1 VVGLR
6 FLCFLAAASLT
17 AAEGD
22 PVAGQKLF
30 AAACATCH
38 GKSGE
43 GARGP
48 NLADGGLVRRLN
60 DQRLFSSIKNGIPGS
75 DMPGFSI
82 GDDKVWHVVRYLRSL
97 NSPAMNAG
105 VPGDVKAGRELFF
118 NKGQCSSCHM
128 LRGEGGFLGPD
139 LTNIGEMRTVK
150 RLRESL
156 DDPSAR
162 IVEGFGGA
170 TVTLKNGS
178 KLNGIVKNSN
188 NYSIQLLDA
197 KGGLH
202 LLDMGEVEKFEQAQ
216 DSIMPAV
223 SKRLSPEETQNLLA
237 FLASQGVRR

>member
-1 VVGLR
+1 VGLR
-6 FLCFLAAASLT
+6 FLCYLAAGSLM

-22 PVAGQKLF
+22 PIAGQKLF

-75 DMPGFSI
+75 DMPGFAI
-82 GDDKVWHVVRYLRSL
+82 GDEKVWHIVRYLRALS
-97 NSPAMNAG
+97 SPAVNAD
-105 VPGDVKAGRELFF
+105 VPGDVRAGRELFF
-118 NKGQCSSCHM
+118 SKGQCSNCHM

-139 LTNIGEMRTVK
+139 LTSIGETRTVK

-156 DDPSAR
+156 EDPSAR
-162 IVEGFGGA
+162 IAEGFGGA
-170 TVTLKNGS
+170 TVTLKNGVKVS
-178 KLNGIVKNSN
+178 GVVKNSN

-197 KGGLH
+197 KGRLH
-202 LLDMGEVEKFEQAQ
+202 LLDMSEVAKFEEAQ
-216 DSIMPAV
+216 ESIMPAV
-223 SKRLSPEETQNLLA
+223 SKRLSLDETQNLLA
-237 FLASQGVRR
+237 FLARQAVRR